1 MWDPW
6 DRHCVRHRPDDNHRS
21 CQIHKDKNTNK
32 GGFNGDNVRLMTA
45 TALSKGGWAGLKVA
59 LRPIR
64 RVIWAGGSPSDFRW
78 WQLRSP
84 SDNHGL
90 LKGEVTVRLWLSE
103 NHRDFK
109 NDHLG
114 QFSWHG
120 RRDQTDSQET
130 CQLFQDLDTVKI
142 QWTYSWCISGQR
154 KLDPRNLFHKR
165 AFD

>member
-1 MWDPW
+1 MTAAAAFEWQTNKERVKWCVRPMGSS
-6 DRHCVRHRPDDNHRS
+6 CVRHRPDDNHRS
-21 CQIHKDKNTNK
+21 CQIHKDKNTNV

-90 LKGEVTVRLWLSE
+90 LKSEVTVRLWLLVKTTGILKTTTWVS
-103 NHRDFK
+103 
-109 NDHLG
+109 LV
-114 QFSWHG
+114 
-120 RRDQTDSQET
+120 
-130 CQLFQDLDTVKI
+130 DTGGGTRPIPKRPAN
-142 QWTYSWCISGQR
+142 YS
-154 KLDPRNLFHKR
+154 KT
-165 AFD
+165 